1 MWILAL
7 FLIMLVIWVLVSYWP
22 LTVTGLVI
30 WVLVA
35 RTRHVAAVPGPA
47 YPRPVPGPVHTRPVP
62 TPVRTR
68 PEPTS
73 GSTPAR
79 VLPAP
84 DYLPRWTADR
94 RLATGREHA
103 QWQETFDN
111 EAL

>member
-22 LTVTGLVI
+22 LTVTGLVV

-35 RTRHVAAVPGPA
+35 RTRNVAAGRGPTHSRKA
-47 YPRPVPGPVHTRPVP
+47 VQTRPVARPVP
-62 TPVRTR
+62 TR

-73 GSTPAR
+73 VSTPAR

-84 DYLPRWTADR
+84 GYLPRWTADR

-103 QWQETFDN
+103 QWQEKFDN

>member
-1 MWILAL
+1 MGILAL

-35 RTRHVAAVPGPA
+35 RTRNGAAGTGPTH
-47 YPRPVPGPVHTRPVP
+47 PRKAVQTRPVAR
-62 TPVRTR
+62 PVAR
-68 PEPTS
+68 PERTS

-94 RLATGREHA
+94 RRATGREHA
-103 QWQETFDN
+103 QWQEKFDN
-111 EAL
+111 

>member
-22 LTVTGLVI
+22 LMVTGLVI

-35 RTRHVAAVPGPA
+35 RTRNVPAGTGPA
-47 YPRPVPGPVHTRPVP
+47 HPRKPVPTRPVAR
-62 TPVRTR
+62 PVRTR
-68 PEPTS
+68 PELTS

-79 VLPAP
+79 GLPAP

-94 RLATGREHA
+94 RRATGREHA
-103 QWQETFDN
+103 QWQAKFDN